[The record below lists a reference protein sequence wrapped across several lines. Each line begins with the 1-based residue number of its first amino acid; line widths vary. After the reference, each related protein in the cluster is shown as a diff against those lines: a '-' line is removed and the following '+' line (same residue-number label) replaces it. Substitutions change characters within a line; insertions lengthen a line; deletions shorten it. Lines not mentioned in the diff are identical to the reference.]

1 MITKKPWNGILIIDE
16 FVVHRQDKV
25 IYEEKNIKNI
35 FHANGQFYFLKIL
48 FKHLSAPNN
57 YYIGLDN
64 RTTLSLEDTLDSLD
78 GEPVGKGYIRQ
89 NISANNFQVNL
100 NQNGNYR
107 VVGPTVTFNAT
118 TGSWGP
124 VKNIFL
130 TNASSGTDGYLVS
143 SARLAEAITL
153 NPPDSATLKFAFAFS
168 N

>member
-1 MITKKPWNGILIIDE
+1 MNKKNYWNGILIIDE
-16 FVVHRQDKV
+16 FIVHRENKI
-25 IYEEKNIKNI
+25 IYKENNIKNM

-48 FKHLSAPNN
+48 FKHLNAPNS
-57 YYIGLDN
+57 YYLGLDN
-64 RTTLSLEDTLDSLD
+64 RSVLSLDDTLESLD
-78 GEPVGKGYIRQ
+78 KEPVGKGYIRQ
-89 NISANNFQVNL
+89 SISSNNFQINE

-118 TGSWGP
+118 TNSWGP

-130 TNASSGTDGYLVS
+130 TNVASGTGGYLVS
-143 SARLAEAITL
+143 SARLAEEIKL

>member
-1 MITKKPWNGILIIDE
+1 MSNKNNWNGILIIDE
-16 FVVHRQDKV
+16 FIVRRNNKI
-25 IYEEKNIKNI
+25 IYKENNIKNI

-48 FKHLSAPNN
+48 FQHLNAPIN
-57 YYIGLDN
+57 YYLGLDN
-64 RTTLSLEDTLDSLD
+64 RSVLTLEDTLSSLE
-78 GEPVGKGYIRQ
+78 GEPIGKGYIRQ
-89 NISANNFQVNL
+89 NISAINFQINQ

-118 TGSWGP
+118 TDSWGP

-130 TNASSGTDGYLVS
+130 TNASSGSEGYLVS
-143 SARLAEAITL
+143 SARLAEPITL

>member
-16 FVVHRQDKV
+16 FIVHRQNKV
-25 IYEEKNIKNI
+25 IYEEKNIQNI

-48 FKHLSAPNN
+48 FKHLGAPNN
-57 YYIGLDN
+57 YYLGLDN
-64 RTTLSLEDTLDSLD
+64 RTTLNLEDTLDSLD

-89 NISANNFQVNL
+89 NISANNFQINL

-130 TNASSGTDGYLVS
+130 TNASSGVDGYLIS
-143 SARLAEAITL
+143 SARLAEPITL
-153 NPPDSATLKFAFAFS
+153 TPPDSATLKFAFAFS

>member
-1 MITKKPWNGILIIDE
+1 MNNKNTWNGVLIIDE
-16 FVVHRQDKV
+16 FIVYRDKKI
-25 IYEEKNIKNI
+25 IYKENNINNI
-35 FHANGQFYFLKIL
+35 FHSSGQFYFLKIL

-57 YYIGLDN
+57 YYLGLDN
-64 RTTLSLEDTLDSLD
+64 RSVVTLENTLESIE

-89 NISANNFQVNL
+89 SVSSNNFQL
-100 NQNGNYR
+100 NQGQNGNYR

-118 TGSWGP
+118 TNKWGP

-130 TNASSGTDGYLVS
+130 TNSSSGTDGHLIS
-143 SARLAEAITL
+143 SANLAESITL